1 MAELKQIEVNG
12 TTYDIGISGSEF
24 PVVCET
30 YSANTSG
37 DTVGAKLA
45 HQSPD
50 NTHYQEL
57 SSNIFLKSVATSNGS
72 KYSVVIA
79 VSDADM
85 S

>member
-24 PVVCET
+24 PVVCEV
-30 YSANTSG
+30 YSTDSSG
-37 DTVGAKLA
+37 DTVAAKLE

-50 NTHYQEL
+50 DARYQEI
-57 SSNIFLKSVATSNGS
+57 SSNIFLKHAATDDGS

-79 VSDADM
+79 VSDAGI